1 MTRRTL
7 SALPVT
13 RCLHHRC
20 GRLTGSGAAGA
31 CRLHKR
37 AVSDLYRNVRYCCR
51 VCGFD
56 GARFRSIVLESVE
69 RLYDPPHI
77 EHQSRLLLISVL
89 GFMVNMVMIPTT
101 VCQLIGL
108 QVGIYFFHEFHAHPD
123 HSACSHSHGGPI
135 PSCRALSM
143 LVTEPNC
150 CRRWCEWM
158 WRQF

>member
-89 GFMVNMVMIPTT
+89 GFMVNMVMIPIHCVPANRSAGGHLLLSRIPCTSGPFGVFALT
-101 VCQLIGL
+101 RWPHTEL
-108 QVGIYFFHEFHAHPD
+108 QSSLY
-123 HSACSHSHGGPI
+123 ACD
-135 PSCRALSM
+135 
-143 LVTEPNC
+143 
-150 CRRWCEWM
+150 
-158 WRQF
+158 